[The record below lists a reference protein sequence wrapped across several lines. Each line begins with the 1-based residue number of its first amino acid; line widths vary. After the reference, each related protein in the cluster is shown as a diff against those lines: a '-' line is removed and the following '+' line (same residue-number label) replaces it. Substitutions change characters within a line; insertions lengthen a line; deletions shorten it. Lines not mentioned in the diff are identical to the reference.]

1 MKKITTQHFRHLYLS
16 SLHAKSYV
24 ALNIQNYDFYFCPT
38 EQKQNGDHITRNFTK
53 ISTTGNV
60 NLGNDA
66 LFENSDSIQ
75 FREFMKTIPLT
86 GDKDVDEEILNFYR
100 LKFQN

>member
-1 MKKITTQHFRHLYLS
+1 MRKVMWHLIFKIMIIIS
-16 SLHAKSYV
+16 V
-24 ALNIQNYDFYFCPT
+24 PT